1 MIQVFHGIENLPE
14 RFKGS
19 IVALGVFDGLHLA
32 HRKIIGIA
40 IAESKKIGVTSLL
53 VTFDPHPRKVLN
65 QADGFVLPVLTSLPE
80 KIKLLGQT
88 ELDAVLFIQTDPE
101 FLKMSPEEFILKILK
116 ERLKVRKVVVGYDY
130 RFGKDRAGNATIL
143 QEKSK
148 TGGFDVEI
156 VSMFSMEGERVRSSA
171 IRKLLAE
178 GQAEA
183 AWRLLGRPY
192 SLTGKVVK
200 GFGRGHA
207 LGFPTANV
215 LPDDPQK
222 LIPAF
227 GVYFS
232 RVHVK
237 NSVSY
242 GMSNL
247 GTRKTFDEQE
257 FAIEVNLFDPPS
269 TDLYGAEIEVELLRK
284 LRDEIKFESAD
295 ELKKQMIIDKVLCI
309 RIKNE
314 MEDKLN
320 GINERYQ
327 ARVS

>member
-1 MIQVFHGIENLPE
+1 MIQVFRGIENLPE

-19 IVALGVFDGLHLA
+19 VAALGVFDGLHLA
-32 HRKIIGIA
+32 HRNIIGTA
-40 IAESKKIGVTSLL
+40 VAEAKKIGVPSLL

-65 QADGFVLPVLTSLPE
+65 QADGFVLPVLTTPQE
-80 KIKLLGQT
+80 KIHLLGQT
-88 ELDAVLFIQTDPE
+88 QLDAVLFIQTDSE
-101 FLKMSPEEFILKILK
+101 FLKMSPEEFIRTILK
-116 ERLKVRKVVVGYDY
+116 ERLNIRKVVVGYDY
-130 RFGKDRAGNATIL
+130 RFGKDRAGNAAIL

-148 TGGFDVEI
+148 DNGFDVEI
-156 VSMFSMEGERVRSSA
+156 VSMFSIEGERVRSSA
-171 IRKLLAE
+171 IRKLLTD
-178 GQAEA
+178 GQVED
-183 AWRLLGRPY
+183 AWKLLGRPY
-192 SLTGKVVK
+192 SLTGKVIK
-200 GFGRGHA
+200 GFGRGRA
-207 LGFPTANV
+207 LGFPTANL

-222 LIPAF
+222 LIPAS

-269 TDLYGAEIEVELLRK
+269 TDLYGEEIEVELLKK

-320 GINERYQ
+320 GIDERYQ